1 VNDLT
6 FSDVAVV
13 IITRNE
19 EKSIAKVVRDV
30 QNALPGVAVYVV
42 DDSTDNTKEIAIACG
57 AIVSDGPRRGFGPAF
72 HQALLTPQEPI
83 VATIDAD
90 NTYPAEAFPA
100 LIDLIRNGS
109 DVAGA
114 NRLGFGRPSA
124 MPLQNYM
131 SNVILSRIASI
142 RSRQNILDVHSGQRA
157 YRRQVLHDFRWS
169 YDFDA
174 FPIDLVLIPA
184 FCGLKV
190 VEIPIEYRERI
201 GVTTLRRWSSGKA
214 SLKRVLR
221 SKRSILRSKLQTS
234 LD

>member
-1 VNDLT
+1 MNDLT

-114 NRLGFGRPSA
+114 NRLGYGRPSA
-124 MPLQNYM
+124 MPLQNYV
-131 SNVILSRIASI
+131 SNVVQSGHAKISWMSI
-142 RSRQNILDVHSGQRA
+142 QDNELIGDK
-157 YRRQVLHDFRWS
+157 S
-169 YDFDA
+169 YMISD
-174 FPIDLVLIPA
+174 
-184 FCGLKV
+184 
-190 VEIPIEYRERI
+190 
-201 GVTTLRRWSSGKA
+201 GVTILMHFLLTSFLFRHFVV
-214 SLKRVLR
+214 LKLLR
-221 SKRSILRSKLQTS
+221 SPSNIANELA
-234 LD
+234 